1 MDKNILMV
9 IPPSNFRDEELLIP
23 KRIFIE
29 KKEKVFIASLVK
41 DRIRGMLGAKT
52 DIDFTIDKIQGNFD
66 AVVFVGG
73 SGIEE
78 YKLYDNKDILNLAK
92 AFSYRGKI
100 VTAIC
105 LGTKILANADLL
117 KNRKATTTSSA
128 IEYIKSK
135 GAKYQESSVVKDLKI
150 ITASGPD
157 AAKEFAET
165 ILNSLKD
172 REE

>member
-1 MDKNILMV
+1 MV

-29 KKEKVFIASLVK
+29 KREKVFIASLVNN
-41 DRIRGMLGAKT
+41 RIKGMLGSGT
-52 DIDFTIDKIQGNFD
+52 NVDFTINKIEGNFD
-66 AVVFVGG
+66 AIVFVGG

-78 YKLYDNKDILNLAK
+78 HKLYENKEILNLAK
-92 AFSYRGKI
+92 AFSYRGK
-100 VTAIC
+100 VVAAIC
-105 LGTKILANADLL
+105 LGTKVLANADLL

-135 GAKYQESSVVKDLKI
+135 GAKYTDNPVIKDLKI

-172 REE
+172 RED